1 MAARVYSLLS
11 AAHLMNLPLM
21 SHFNYKSSYHRNLPH
36 IQPPGATLFVTFR
49 LAGSLPQSIIE
60 QWQKKRRW
68 LRHLAKTNPSHHE
81 RVKADFERAWFAKF
95 EEILDGACIGP
106 VWLSDERV
114 EAIVVDSLHYR
125 DGKVYRLDAFSIMAN
140 HVHAVIKPSSQSRAR
155 RCVQCSSFCHAVAQG
170 LYLLQV

>member
-60 QWQKKRRW
+60 QWQKKRRCVTS
-68 LRHLAKTNPSHHE
+68 LKPILLITNELKPILKEHGLQSLKRYLTALAS
-81 RVKADFERAWFAKF
+81 
-95 EEILDGACIGP
+95 
-106 VWLSDERV
+106 
-114 EAIVVDSLHYR
+114 
-125 DGKVYRLDAFSIMAN
+125 
-140 HVHAVIKPSSQSRAR
+140 AR
-155 RCVQCSSFCHAVAQG
+155 FG
-170 LYLLQV
+170 